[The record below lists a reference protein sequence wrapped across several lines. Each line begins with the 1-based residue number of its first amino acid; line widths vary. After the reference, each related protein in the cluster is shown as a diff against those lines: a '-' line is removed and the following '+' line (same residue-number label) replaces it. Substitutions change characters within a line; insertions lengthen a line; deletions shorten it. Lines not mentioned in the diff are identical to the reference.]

1 MGAILTIIA
10 IIAIGLLLFVLLAIL
25 GWGVQLLGFI
35 GSFLGQ
41 GVAGCVGCLVKILF
55 LIFAIYLVF
64 AVL

>member
-55 LIFAIYLVF
+55 LIFAIYLVV